1 MKFNTTVEFN
11 EKEKES
17 LRIVHDIVETI
28 EDNMDSLDIVEDIYD
43 NTYTGEEIEK
53 FEKLL
58 YSLRDNNIKIRDSLR
73 DNNIKIREEE
83 K

>member
-1 MKFNTTVEFN
+1 MKLDVIVEFS

-28 EDNMDSLDIVEDIYD
+28 ENNMCSKDIVEDIYD

-53 FEKLL
+53 FEELL
-58 YSLRDNNIKIRDSLR
+58 YSLR

-83 K
+83 KWE

>member
-1 MKFNTTVEFN
+1 MKLDVIVEFS

-28 EDNMDSLDIVEDIYD
+28 ENNMCSKDIVEDIYD

-53 FEKLL
+53 FEELL
-58 YSLRDNNIKIRDSLR
+58 YSLR

>member
-1 MKFNTTVEFN
+1 MKLDVIVEFS

-28 EDNMDSLDIVEDIYD
+28 ENNMCSMDIVEDIYD

-53 FEKLL
+53 FEELL
-58 YSLRDNNIKIRDSLR
+58 YSLR

>member
-17 LRIVHDIVETI
+17 LRIVHDIIETI
-28 EDNMDSLDIVEDIYD
+28 ENNMWSMDIVEDIYD
-43 NTYTGEEIEK
+43 NNFSDEDIGK
-53 FEKLL
+53 FEELL
-58 YSLRDNNIKIRDSLR
+58 DSLK
-73 DNNIKIREEE
+73 DKGIKIREEE

>member
-1 MKFNTTVEFN
+1 MKLDVIVEFS

-28 EDNMDSLDIVEDIYD
+28 ENNMGSVDIVEDIYD

-53 FEKLL
+53 FEELL
-58 YSLRDNNIKIRDSLR
+58 DSLK
-73 DNNIKIREEE
+73 DEGIKIREEE

>member
-1 MKFNTTVEFN
+1 MKLDVIVEFS

-28 EDNMDSLDIVEDIYD
+28 ENNMGSVDIVEDIYD

-53 FEKLL
+53 FEELL
-58 YSLRDNNIKIRDSLR
+58 YSLR